1 MNNKSL
7 QDLVKGCYGRKIL
20 YTDVETI
27 TKDNIVKVVGDCI
40 GNYYYNK
47 TIIEYLW
54 RYYKGDQPI
63 LYRLKV
69 QNAYITN
76 KIVENHAYEIVQF
89 KVGQQTRLHK

>member
-27 TKDNIVKVVGDCI
+27 TKDNIVTVVGDCI

-47 TIIEYLW
+47 TAI
-54 RYYKGDQPI
+54 GI
-63 LYRLKV
+63 L
-69 QNAYITN
+69 
-76 KIVENHAYEIVQF
+76 
-89 KVGQQTRLHK
+89 

>member
-40 GNYYYNK
+40 GNY
-47 TIIEYLW
+47 
-54 RYYKGDQPI
+54 GG
-63 LYRLKV
+63 
-69 QNAYITN
+69 IT
-76 KIVENHAYEIVQF
+76 KEISRF
-89 KVGQQTRLHK
+89 YTD

>member
-47 TIIEYLW
+47 TILS
-54 RYYKGDQPI
+54 KGHNPYPYSGDFI
-63 LYRLKV
+63 
-69 QNAYITN
+69 
-76 KIVENHAYEIVQF
+76 KI
-89 KVGQQTRLHK
+89 K

>member
-27 TKDNIVKVVGDCI
+27 TADNIVKVVGDCI

-47 TIIEYLW
+47 IRSQGT
-54 RYYKGDQPI
+54 KD
-63 LYRLKV
+63 
-69 QNAYITN
+69 
-76 KIVENHAYEIVQF
+76 ENRF
-89 KVGQQTRLHK
+89 